1 VYNRTKIKT
10 FGKKGRIIILF
21 LNDDD
26 DDIPTA
32 QQHCRPE
39 SNKTDTDAIQTENA
53 KRSIPLF
60 FFKFPADTLLYFP
73 AQ

>member
-10 FGKKGRIIILF
+10 FEKKGENNNFF